1 MTPKQKEAWD
11 LHLQGVSGRA
21 IAKRLGVSPTN
32 IAARLSAARKYL
44 DAGSAIQDAMS
55 SVGMTDATP
64 LHSGWIKSEDVSLYF
79 QMPKDQAEG
88 VSDIVREAFK
98 DIPACPP
105 IPIARDFEDG
115 LLTIYPIF
123 DAHIG
128 MRASAHDSG
137 EDMDN
142 EIAERRITGGIG
154 QCVASSP
161 SSEQAV
167 VLIGGDAL
175 HANDQTAMTPKSKH
189 VLDVASSFADAVD
202 VAIRTFAAC
211 IEMAAAKHKRV
222 LVSVIQGNHDRDAY
236 LSILYALRERYRDN
250 PHIEVQRRGGE
261 FFVMEW
267 GSVMLVSHH
276 GDKAKA
282 ERLVMHMADEWSEMW
297 GRTRFRFYF
306 TGHMHH
312 TKMQDI
318 GGVQVE
324 QLRAAA
330 PRDAYAATHAYS
342 SRSELQAITYHKNS
356 GEVSRVRVALGNK
369 S

>member
-1 MTPKQKEAWD
+1 MTPKQREVWE

-21 IAKRLGVSPTN
+21 IARQIGISETN
-32 IAARLSAARKYL
+32 VRARL
-44 DAGSAIQDAMS
+44 AGAKRHAEADGAIQGAMS
-55 SVGMTDATP
+55 SVGMQDAGP
-64 LHSGWIKSEDVSLYF
+64 LHSGWIKSEGASLYF
-79 QMPKDQAEG
+79 QMPKDKSAN
-88 VSDIVREAFK
+88 VSAIVREAFEG
-98 DIPACPP
+98 IPACPP
-105 IPIARDFEDG
+105 IPSAREFTDG
-115 LLTIYPIF
+115 LLTVYPIF

-128 MRASAHDSG
+128 MRASADESG

-142 EIAERRITGGIG
+142 DIAERRITGGMG
-154 QCVASSP
+154 QCIASSP
-161 SSEQAV
+161 ASEQAV

-189 VLDVASSFADAVD
+189 VLDVASSFSEALD

-211 IEMAAAKHKRV
+211 IEMAASKHKRV
-222 LVSVIQGNHDRDAY
+222 VVSVIQGNHDRDAF
-236 LSILYALRERYRDN
+236 LAVMYALRERYRDN
-250 PHIEVQRRGGE
+250 PRIEVQRKGGE

-267 GSVMLVSHH
+267 GRVMIASHH

-282 ERLVMHMADEWSEMW
+282 ERLVMHMADEWAEMW
-297 GRTRFRFYF
+297 GRTRYRFYF

-324 QLRAAA
+324 QLRAVA
-330 PRDAYAATHAYS
+330 PRDAYAASHSYS
-342 SRSELQAITYHKNS
+342 SRSEMQAITYHKDS
-356 GEVSRVRVALGNK
+356 GEVSRVKVSL

>member
-1 MTPKQKEAWD
+1 MTPKQREAWD
-11 LHLQGVSGRA
+11 LHLTGMPGRA
-21 IAKRLGVSPTN
+21 IARHLGLTENSIRQRLAG
-32 IAARLSAARKYL
+32 ARKHAEA
-44 DAGSAIQDAMS
+44 DGAIQGAMS
-55 SVGMTDATP
+55 SVGMQDAGP
-64 LHSGWIKSEDVSLYF
+64 LHSGWIKSEGASLYF
-79 QMPKDQAEG
+79 QMPKDKSANVTE
-88 VSDIVREAFK
+88 IVREAFEG
-98 DIPACPP
+98 IPACPP
-105 IPIARDFEDG
+105 IPNPREFSEG
-115 LLTIYPIF
+115 LLTVYPIF

-128 MRASAHDSG
+128 MRASLHESG

-142 EIAERRITGGIG
+142 DIAEKRITSGIG

-161 SSEQAV
+161 TSERAV

-211 IEMAAAKHKRV
+211 IEMAAAKHKSV
-222 LVSVIQGNHDRDAY
+222 IVSVIQGNHDRDAY

-250 PHIEVQRRGGE
+250 PRIGVQRKGGE

-267 GSVMLVSHH
+267 GRVMLASHH

-282 ERLVMHMADEWSEMW
+282 ERLVMHMADEWAEMW
-297 GRTRFRFYF
+297 GRTRYRFYF

-312 TKMQDI
+312 SKMQDV

-324 QLRAAA
+324 QMRAAA
-330 PRDAYAATHAYS
+330 PRDAYAASHSYS
-342 SRSELQAITYHKNS
+342 SRSELQAITYHRDS
-356 GEVSRVRVALGNK
+356 GEVSRVKVAL

>member
-1 MTPKQKEAWD
+1 MTPKQREAWE
-11 LHLQGVSGRA
+11 LHLQGMSGRA
-21 IAKRLGVSPTN
+21 IARHVGVTENSVRQRLTG
-32 IAARLSAARKYL
+32 ARKHAEA
-44 DAGSAIQDAMS
+44 DGAIQGAMS
-55 SVGMTDATP
+55 SVGMQDAGP
-64 LHSGWIKSEDVSLYF
+64 LHSGWIKSEGASLYF
-79 QMPKDQAEG
+79 QMPKDKSANVNVTE
-88 VSDIVREAFK
+88 IVREAFEG
-98 DIPACPP
+98 IPACPP
-105 IPIARDFEDG
+105 IPNPREFSEG
-115 LLTIYPIF
+115 LLTVYPIF

-128 MRASAHDSG
+128 MRASSHESG

-142 EIAERRITGGIG
+142 DMAEKRITNGIG

-161 SSEQAV
+161 ASEQAV

-211 IEMAAAKHKRV
+211 VEMAAAKHKSV
-222 LVSVIQGNHDRDAY
+222 IVSVIQGNHDRDAY

-250 PHIEVQRRGGE
+250 PRIEVQRKGGE

-267 GSVMLVSHH
+267 GRVMLASHH

-282 ERLVMHMADEWSEMW
+282 ERLVMHMADEWAEMW
-297 GRTRFRFYF
+297 GRTRYRFYF

-312 TKMQDI
+312 SKMQDI

-324 QLRAAA
+324 QMRAAA
-330 PRDAYAATHAYS
+330 PRDAYAASHSYS
-342 SRSELQAITYHKNS
+342 SRSELQAIIYHKDS
-356 GEVSRVRVALGNK
+356 GEVSRVKVAL